1 MYFFHFY
8 MYTPWKINM
17 EPKVIEVFCSWCS
30 FSKKGWF
37 LGEPAMRKK
46 TSRVLGDW
54 SHPTSWFSK
63 DAWTLDTPEVG
74 KTCLLFLLFFFRLE
88 KNIVQCEDVMF
99 FELIFAMWEGWNCH
113 EEHPGN
119 IYIYIC
125 VLSMLVVPVVE
136 DVSPKPPSFECWSC
150 QWRVCWGQIVTILWF
165 DMFQSIYPPRNKHGT
180 WKVRVGRL
188 LSFQEGLFSV
198 AMLVLGRV
206 YPQRHWGLV
215 SVKWC
220 RPLFL
225 SLMCVFS
232 VVFSNMWICIIY
244 AWCL

>member
-1 MYFFHFY
+1 

-46 TSRVLGDW
+46 NPGCLGIG
-54 SHPTSWFSK
+54 HTQQ
-63 DAWTLDTPEVG
+63 VG
-74 KTCLLFLLFFFRLE
+74 FPRMPGPLIHRRLEKHVYCSYCFFFPVG

-99 FELIFAMWEGWNCH
+99 FELIFRHVRRMKLSGGT
-113 EEHPGN
+113 PRKT
-119 IYIYIC
+119 YIYIC